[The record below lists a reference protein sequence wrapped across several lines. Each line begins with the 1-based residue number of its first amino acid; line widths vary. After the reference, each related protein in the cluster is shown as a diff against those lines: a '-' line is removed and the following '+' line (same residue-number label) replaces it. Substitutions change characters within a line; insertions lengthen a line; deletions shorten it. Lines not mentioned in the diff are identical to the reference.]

1 MTTYEVIYGYNYKE
15 FDSVGEALAFYE
27 DISKQYKKAELA
39 QSTRTVL
46 LSNEGKKNWNNLA
59 QTSIHHK
66 M

>member
-46 LSNEGKKNWNNLA
+46 LSNEGKKN
-59 QTSIHHK
+59 
-66 M
+66 